1 LQSPIQTNQLFVF
14 FQGQFPELWK
24 NSFSTLLLR
33 VDVGIAAWLEQ
44 EWIRFPMAP
53 VSRAIENWKVAEGR
67 FCSPGDHLSTFNNY
81 WDASV
86 FHPLPD
92 HVWQAKLIKATNKHR
107 PWRVPFVKPGR
118 GNHNF

>member
-1 LQSPIQTNQLFVF
+1 LQSPIQTNQLIVF

-33 VDVGIAAWLEQ
+33 VAVGIAAWLEQ

-53 VSRAIENWKVAEGR
+53 VSRAIENCIRNSPRILTVPTTLATLSIFWKGV
-67 FCSPGDHLSTFNNY
+67 L
-81 WDASV
+81 
-86 FHPLPD
+86 HPLPD